1 MEKGKIGFST
11 ATSLV
16 IANMIG
22 TGVFTSLGFQV
33 LDIKSGFAIL
43 FLWFIGGIISL
54 CGALVYGEIGSAF
67 PRSGGEY
74 NYLSQLYHPVAGF
87 LSGWVSATVGFAAP
101 VALAAMALGKYSAKV
116 FPDINPTLLAISVVA
131 VLTLIHSVNLKLGS
145 AFQRLFTYAKV
156 IVIALF
162 LLAGAFYIPEHDMSF
177 MPGTAS
183 IKEIFSAPFAVC
195 LIYVSYAYSGWNA
208 ASYIAG
214 ELDNPQRTLP
224 RSLFI
229 GTFVVMIIYV
239 LLNFIFL
246 YSVPINELGGVL
258 EVGYLSAN
266 KIFGLRIGN
275 FMGLVISFLLVSSIS
290 AMIMAGP
297 RIINAM
303 GEDMH
308 MLRFFA
314 KKNKNNIPYV
324 AIVVQSLITLLLIL
338 TSKFE
343 SVLTFVGFILNL
355 FTFFTVFGIFIIRK
369 NKLGME
375 GKYKTWGYPFTPII
389 FLTLNAWML
398 FFVMKNNTAESL
410 IGFLLL
416 AIGFLI
422 YYVGK
427 KYETGKSVE

>member
-1 MEKGKIGFST
+1 MQKGKIGFST
-11 ATSLV
+11 AISLV

-33 LDIKSGFAIL
+33 LDIKTGFAIL
-43 FLWFIGGIISL
+43 CLWFIGGLISL

-74 NYLSQLYHPVAGF
+74 NYLSQIYHPIAGF

-101 VALAAMALGKYSAKV
+101 VALAAMALGTYSSKV
-116 FPDINPTLLAISVVA
+116 FPNINPSILAISVVA
-131 VLTLIHSVNLKLGS
+131 VLTLIHSINLRLGS
-145 AFQRLFTYAKV
+145 AFQRVFTYAKV
-156 IVIALF
+156 FVIALF
-162 LLAGAFYIPEHDMSF
+162 LLAGFFYIPEHEFSF
-177 MPGTAS
+177 LPQANTL
-183 IKEIFSAPFAVC
+183 KEIFSAPFAVS

-214 ELDNPQRTLP
+214 ELDNPQKTLP

-229 GTFVVMIIYV
+229 GTFVVMVIYV

-246 YSVPINELGGVL
+246 YSVPINELGGVI

-314 KKNKNNIPYV
+314 KKNKNNIPYI
-324 AIVVQSLITLLLIL
+324 AILVQSLITIVLIL

-343 SVLTFVGFILNL
+343 SVLTFVGFTLNL
-355 FTFFTVFGIFIIRK
+355 FTFFTVLGIFIIRRK
-369 NKLGME
+369 KLGQQVT
-375 GKYKTWGYPFTPII
+375 YKTWGYPVTP
-389 FLTLNAWML
+389 FLFLALNAWML
-398 FFVMKNNTAESL
+398 FFVFTSKTTESL
-410 IGFLLL
+410 FGLLIL
-416 AIGFLI
+416 AVGAII
-422 YYVGK
+422 YYLGK
-427 KYETGKSVE
+427 NYEKRKPQ